1 MIREYKLKFDSK
13 KQADRVIKEAT
24 EGLKTWLFSIKEIG
38 IHKEFQYDEDN
49 VEAEPAI
56 IEYEGW
62 HVDIVASV
70 DLTFPEEFIVTPKNP
85 IHTFAGI

>member
-24 EGLKTWLFSIKEIG
+24 EGLKTWLYS
-38 IHKEFQYDEDN
+38 
-49 VEAEPAI
+49 VRSEPTV

-70 DLTFPEEFIVTPKNP
+70 DLTFPEEFIVIPKNP
-85 IHTFAGI
+85 IHAFAGI